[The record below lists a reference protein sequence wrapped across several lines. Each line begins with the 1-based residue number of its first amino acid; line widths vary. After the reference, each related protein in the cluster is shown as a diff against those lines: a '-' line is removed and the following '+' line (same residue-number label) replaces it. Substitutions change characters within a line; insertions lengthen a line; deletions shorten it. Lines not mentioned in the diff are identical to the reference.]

1 MEPEKSRADERM
13 RQPANLAEVVT
24 ISRKRIFTTDLLCGI
39 AAGLVIAAVMLAYSW
54 YFSEWLV
61 FGSILGV
68 LPLLVYLALRR
79 YLRSITL
86 DSERKIL
93 VARSIFPWIT
103 FTIPFAN
110 VKVVRSVKRHGGY
123 NLAVKRSRV
132 IQPLLFETWTAAED
146 QEVLSFMAVLSSHGF
161 NVKQ

>member
-1 MEPEKSRADERM
+1 MESGP
-13 RQPANLAEVVT
+13 LT
-24 ISRKRIFTTDLLCGI
+24 ISRKRILTTDLLCGI
-39 AAGLVIAAVMLAYSW
+39 AAGLVIAAAMLAYSW

-68 LPLLVYLALRR
+68 LPFLVYLALRR
-79 YLRSITL
+79 YLRSITF

-103 FTIPFAN
+103 FTIPFAS
-110 VKVVRSVKRHGGY
+110 VQVVRSVKRHGGY

-132 IQPLLFETWTAAED
+132 IQPLLFEVWTAED
-146 QEVLSFMAVLSSHGF
+146 YRDVRSFMAVLSSHGL
-161 NVKQ
+161 

>member
-1 MEPEKSRADERM
+1 MEPDEHM
-13 RQPANLAEVVT
+13 RQPAHFAEVVT
-24 ISRKRIFTTDLLCGI
+24 VSRKRILTTDLFGGLT
-39 AAGLVIAAVMLAYSW
+39 AGLVIAAVMLAYSW

-79 YLRSITL
+79 YLRSIAL

-103 FTIPFAN
+103 FTIPF
-110 VKVVRSVKRHGGY
+110 
-123 NLAVKRSRV
+123 
-132 IQPLLFETWTAAED
+132 
-146 QEVLSFMAVLSSHGF
+146 
-161 NVKQ
+161 

>member
-39 AAGLVIAAVMLAYSW
+39 VAGLVIAAVMLVYLW
-54 YFSEWLV
+54 YFSEWFV

-68 LPLLVYLALRR
+68 LPFLIYLALRR

>member
-1 MEPEKSRADERM
+1 MEPDERNG
-13 RQPANLAEVVT
+13 QPAHQAEVLT
-24 ISRKRIFTTDLLCGI
+24 ISRKRILTTDLLCGI
-39 AAGLVIAAVMLAYSW
+39 AAGLVIAAAMLAYTL

-68 LPLLVYLALRR
+68 LPFLVYLALRR

-93 VARSIFPWIT
+93 VARSIFPWVT

-110 VKVVRSVKRHGGY
+110 VQVVRSVKRHGGY
-123 NLAVKRSRV
+123 NVVVKRSRV
-132 IQPLLFETWTAAED
+132 IQPLLFETWTAEED
-146 QEVLSFMAVLSSHGF
+146 RDMQTFMAVLSSHGL